1 MIIPGLAMILFGLV
15 AIPSLGGSGQPGTV
29 VPGTPGTP
37 GDNGEEPGNPGI
49 PGTGIAEIP
58 SVGFW
63 VHNDP
68 LALNQF

>member
-1 MIIPGLAMILFGLV
+1 MGVVALPFGL
-15 AIPSLGGSGQPGTV
+15 SGLLGGGTGTPGTT

-37 GDNGEEPGNPGI
+37 GDNGNLVPEQPGI
-49 PGTGIAEIP
+49 NVLRRIP

-68 LALNQF
+68 LVLSQY